1 MSRLSVGAILT
12 ALFLA
17 LVATPNRAAS
27 QRTRELLVVEKGNA
41 ERLAIIDP
49 VRLKVLARIPAG
61 NDPHEVIASS
71 DGTRAYV
78 SNYGGSGS
86 SLHTITVVDLL
97 TRKALPPIDVSPL
110 HSTHGLDFAGG
121 KLYFTAET
129 NKVVGRYDPA
139 THRVDWIMGTG
150 QDRSHMIMVTSDRRR
165 IFVSNPASGTVSIL
179 ELTRLPAPGPGA
191 SPRTG
196 WSLVNVP
203 AGRGS
208 EGFDVS
214 PDGRQLWTANAGD
227 NSVTVVDVAAE
238 KAIETFP
245 IPVQGANR
253 LKFTPDG
260 KYVFISGLGDPGH
273 RAAGSPNDLITL
285 DAGTHRIVKRLDLG
299 AGAAGILMDP
309 VGHRAF
315 VAVSGGDALAVIDLK
330 DLRVTAV
337 IKGLQAPDGMAWALV
352 PRD

>member
-1 MSRLSVGAILT
+1 MNRLNVGTVLT
-12 ALFLA
+12 VLFLA
-17 LVATPNRAAS
+17 LAATPGWAAS

-49 VRLKVLARIPAG
+49 VRLKVLARVPAG
-61 NDPHEVIASS
+61 GDPHEVIASS

-86 SLHTITVVDLL
+86 SLHTITVIDLL
-97 TRKALPPIDVSPL
+97 TRKALPPIDVDPL

-121 KLYFTAET
+121 ELYFTAET

-150 QDRSHMIMVTSDRRR
+150 QDRSHMIMVGSDR
-165 IFVSNPASGTVSIL
+165 IFVSNPGSGTVSIIQQSR
-179 ELTRLPAPGPGA
+179 LT
-191 SPRTG
+191 T
-196 WSLVNVP
+196 VP
-203 AGRGS
+203 AGKGS

-227 NSVTVVDVAAE
+227 DSVTVIDVATE
-238 KAIETFP
+238 KATGTFP
-245 IPVQGANR
+245 IPVRNANR

-260 KYVFISGLGDPGH
+260 RYVFISGLGDRGE
-273 RAAGSPNDLITL
+273 RAAGSPNNLIIV
-285 DAGTHRIVKRLDLG
+285 DARTHRIVKRLNLG

-309 VGHRAF
+309 AGHRAF
-315 VAVSGGDALAVIDLK
+315 VAVSGGDELAVVDLN
-330 DLRVTAV
+330 DFRVTGV
-337 IKGLQAPDGMAWALV
+337 IKGVQDPDGMAWALV
-352 PRD
+352 PRG